1 MATSLKNIQNQLGP
15 QLDALNDIIV
25 TTLTSNS
32 ELTNNIVTSYLKNK
46 GKMLRPIVTLLSAQF
61 FGGINDK
68 ALQGAA
74 ALEMLH
80 NASLIHD
87 DVIDEATER
96 RGLPTINNVWSNHVA
111 VLVGDFFVT
120 GALRCGVATGDGRIL
135 SALADMGRDLSLGE
149 IDQVDIARNHNID
162 EDTYM
167 EIIRAKTASLFECCA
182 AVGGYAN
189 DAPQTAIDEL
199 RRYARLLGIC
209 FQIKDD
215 TFDYYNDPIIG
226 KPTGNDLREGKV
238 TLPLIYALNRT
249 DLSEHDEMLAL
260 VNKETLTGED
270 IDRLIAF
277 AKRAGGIEY
286 AYETMTRL
294 RDEAS
299 AILSPY
305 QPDESVDRFREIFD
319 YVIDRKL

>member
-1 MATSLKNIQNQLGP
+1 
-15 QLDALNDIIV
+15 
-25 TTLTSNS
+25 
-32 ELTNNIVTSYLKNK
+32 
-46 GKMLRPIVTLLSAQF
+46 
-61 FGGINDK
+61 
-68 ALQGAA
+68 
-74 ALEMLH
+74 MLH

-162 EDTYM
+162 EGTYM
-167 EIIRAKTASLFECCA
+167 DIIRAKTASLFECCA
-182 AVGGYAN
+182 AVGGFAN
-189 DAPQTAIDEL
+189 DAPITSIDEL
-199 RRYARLLGIC
+199 RRYTRLLGIC

-249 DLSEHDEMLAL
+249 DMPEHDEMLAL
-260 VNKETLTGED
+260 VNKETLTGDD
-270 IDRLIAF
+270 IDRLIDY
-277 AKRAGGIEY
+277 AKRAGGIDY
-286 AYETMTRL
+286 AYEKMERL
-294 RDEAS
+294 RDEAND
-299 AILSPY
+299 ILSPY
-305 QPDESVDRFREIFD
+305 SPDETIEQFREIFD
-319 YVIDRKL
+319 YVIERKL

>member
-1 MATSLKNIQNQLGP
+1 MTELA
-15 QLDALNDIIV
+15 AMNDIIV

-32 ELTNNIVTSYLKNK
+32 ELTNNIVTSYLQNK
-46 GKMLRPIVTLLSAQF
+46 GKMLRPIVTLLSAKF
-61 FGGINDK
+61 FGGINEK

-162 EDTYM
+162 EGTYM
-167 EIIRAKTASLFECCA
+167 DIIRAKTASLFECCA
-182 AVGGYAN
+182 AVGGFAN
-189 DAPQTAIDEL
+189 DAPLTSIDEL

-215 TFDYYNDPIIG
+215 TFDYYNDPIVG

-249 DLSEHDEMLAL
+249 DMPEHDEMLAL
-260 VNKETLTGED
+260 VNKETLTGDD
-270 IDRLIAF
+270 IDRLIDY
-277 AKRAGGIEY
+277 AKRAGGIDY
-286 AYETMTRL
+286 AYEKMERL
-294 RDEAS
+294 RDEAND
-299 AILSPY
+299 ILSPY
-305 QPDESVDRFREIFD
+305 SPDETIEQFREIFD
-319 YVIDRKL
+319 YVIERKL

>member
-1 MATSLKNIQNQLGP
+1 MAISLTHIQEQLRP
-15 QLDALNDIIV
+15 ELEALNEIIA
-25 TTLTSNS
+25 TTLSSNS
-32 ELTNNIVTSYLKNK
+32 ELTNSIVTSYLKSK
-46 GKMLRPIVTLLSAQF
+46 GKMLRPIVTLLSAKF
-61 FGGINDK
+61 FGGI
-68 ALQGAA
+68 
-74 ALEMLH
+74 
-80 NASLIHD
+80 D

-162 EDTYM
+162 EATYM
-167 EIIRAKTASLFECCA
+167 DIIRAKTASLFECCA

-189 DAPQTAIDEL
+189 NAPQTSIDEL

-249 DLSEHDEMLAL
+249 DLPERDEMLAL
-260 VNKETLTGED
+260 VNKENLTGED
-270 IDRLIAF
+270 IDRLIEF
-277 AKRAGGIEY
+277 AKRAGGIDY
-286 AYETMTRL
+286 AYAKMESL
-294 RDEAS
+294 RDEAND
-299 AILSPY
+299 ILSPY
-305 QPDESVDRFREIFD
+305 SPDDTIEQFREIFD
-319 YVIDRKL
+319 YVIERRL

>member
-1 MATSLKNIQNQLGP
+1 MTELA
-15 QLDALNDIIV
+15 AMNDIIV

-32 ELTNNIVTSYLKNK
+32 ELTNNIVTSYLQNK
-46 GKMLRPIVTLLSAQF
+46 GKMLRPIVTLLSAKF
-61 FGGINDK
+61 FGGINEK

-162 EDTYM
+162 EATYM
-167 EIIRAKTASLFECCA
+167 DIIRAKTASLFECCA
-182 AVGGYAN
+182 AVGGFAN
-189 DAPQTAIDEL
+189 DAPITSIDEL
-199 RRYARLLGIC
+199 RRYTRLLGIC

-249 DLSEHDEMLAL
+249 DMPEHDEMLAL
-260 VNKETLTGED
+260 VNKETLTGDD
-270 IDRLIAF
+270 IDRLIDF
-277 AKRAGGIEY
+277 AKRAGGIDY
-286 AYETMTRL
+286 AYEKMEHL
-294 RDEAS
+294 RDEAND
-299 AILSPY
+299 ILSPY
-305 QPDESVDRFREIFD
+305 SPDETIEQFREIFD
-319 YVIDRKL
+319 YVIERKL